1 MSFFIKLFNNNRKI
15 NSVLLLFTIYCFIL
29 LIIRVKLTH
38 SIYLFFLVWN
48 LFLAFIP
55 YFFISY
61 LKTKIPQQKSKFK
74 TLIILFIWLLFLPN
88 SFYILT
94 DLIHLSQSSNHLV
107 WFDLVVFS
115 SYALVGFTVGIISL
129 IEFENIIKNHTS
141 ALITNTIIPIIC
153 FLCGFGVYLGRILRY
168 NSWDIMNNPMPLFQD
183 ILASLISVHA
193 LLFSFYFGAYIY
205 LFYFLKKIYS
215 TINTI

>member
-1 MSFFIKLFNNNRKI
+1 MQFLMKLFNSNRKI
-15 NSVLLLFTIYCFIL
+15 NSVLLLFTFYCFIL
-29 LIIRVKLTH
+29 LIIRVKLTN

-61 LKTKIPQQKSKFK
+61 LKSQISLHKNKFK
-74 TLIILFIWLLFLPN
+74 TTLILLAWLLFLPN

-94 DLIHLSQSSNHLV
+94 DLIHLSQSSKHLI

-115 SYALVGFTVGIISL
+115 SYALVGFTVGILSL
-129 IEFENIIKNHTS
+129 VEFENIIMNYSSSLFTH
-141 ALITNTIIPIIC
+141 LIIPLIC
-153 FLCGFGVYLGRILRY
+153 FLCGVGIYLGRILRY
-168 NSWDIMNNPMPLFQD
+168 NSWDILSNPIKLISD
-183 ILASLISVHA
+183 TITSLLSVHA

-205 LFYFLKKIYS
+205 LFYSLKKIYS
-215 TINTI
+215 TINHF

>member
-1 MSFFIKLFNNNRKI
+1 MQLLFKLFNSNRKI
-15 NSVLLLFTIYCFIL
+15 NSVLLLFTIYCFSL

-61 LKTKIPQQKSKFK
+61 LKSQSSLQRSKFR
-74 TLIILFIWLLFLPN
+74 TFLLLFAWLLFLPN

-94 DLIHLSQSSNHLV
+94 DLIHLSQSSNHLI

-115 SYALVGFTVGIISL
+115 SYALIGFAVGMISL
-129 IEFENIIKNHTS
+129 LEFEKIIKNYTS
-141 ALITNTIIPIIC
+141 SLITHLMMPIIC
-153 FLCGFGVYLGRILRY
+153 FLCGIGIYLGRILRY
-168 NSWDIMNNPMPLFQD
+168 NSWDILSNPIKLISD
-183 ILASLISVHA
+183 TLTSLLSVHA

-205 LFYFLKKIYS
+205 LFYSLKKIYS
-215 TINTI
+215 TINSN

>member
-1 MSFFIKLFNNNRKI
+1 MQLLFKLFNSNRKI
-15 NSVLLLFTIYCFIL
+15 NSVLLLFTVYSFIL

-61 LKTKIPQQKSKFK
+61 LKAQNSLQKNKFK
-74 TLIILFIWLLFLPN
+74 TLVLLITWLLFLPN

-107 WFDLVVFS
+107 WFDLIVFR
-115 SYALVGFTVGIISL
+115 SYALIGFTSGILSL
-129 IEFENIIKNHTS
+129 IEFENIIKRYIPS
-141 ALITNTIIPIIC
+141 LITHLMMPIIC
-153 FLCGFGVYLGRILRY
+153 FLCGIGIYLGRILRY
-168 NSWDIMNNPMPLFQD
+168 NSWDILSNPIKLISD
-183 ILASLISVHA
+183 TLTSLLSVHA

-205 LFYFLKKIYS
+205 LFYSLKKIYS
-215 TINTI
+215 TINPI